1 MKVKYIRWS
10 SINQKADR
18 QLLNEAN
25 FDKIYREQV
34 SGAVAFEKRKEGGR
48 LLADIRDGKITDM
61 AVEEI
66 SRCGRNAIDILNT
79 LRICHEAGVNVIVG
93 NMGIQSVV
101 DGVPNP
107 IFKLITGILAAMA
120 EMERENIKER
130 TDAGRIAA
138 RNRGVRFGR
147 RKGTVEDKA
156 KFMRKP
162 KVREIIK
169 LIEDDRGFTI
179 REIMAMAGA
188 SNTLVLKV
196 KNILS

>member
-79 LRICHEAGVNVIVG
+79 LRICHEAGVNVIVE